1 MSQSDFVS
9 RGQALV
15 AAGQFQEAVK
25 VCRLGLLGRPTT
37 VEGRVVLGQALL
49 ALKRYDEV
57 LAEMRVALELDHGSI
72 PAQVLKGEALLRKGD
87 TAAAVETL
95 HAARQ
100 VAPGEPKIMQ
110 LLGEAEHVSMH
121 KSAAHPAA
129 AFIGAGDTKNY
140 PNHPSGGGG
149 DEDSGPESYT
159 KPTSLQAPASL
170 RKSSKRQAVVPAPD
184 FASEL
189 PSAEE
194 LAVGDKSG
202 TVEVDPDLDG
212 VELDD
217 DDDFDDVAAPPV
229 AGAKPERTTLG
240 KKPSAAKPSK
250 KPQQKLSTPTMDL
263 DIGDVEMSETNLP
276 KNKAKPG
283 PGTKVRNA
291 VARPSGPIDIDDE
304 PPSRSL
310 PSQLAGQSVMPPSP
324 LPPAP
329 RVPISAALPTMA
341 APPPR
346 SKPPSQQPSPAAHLP
361 TSQAFPAP
369 VPSYAQP
376 QYPQPQYQ
384 MPPQQPQYQMPPQQP
399 QYPMPAMP
407 QPMPQP
413 TPAAMRPTMA
423 IAPAPPLSPS
433 QQASAAAVDALFGQ
447 EQQQPQW
454 NAASIAAANEPT
466 MRPGVLDPALV
477 ALMSTEPSQPQQM
490 PPPDP
495 NKGKGMKTGMRRN
508 RSKLQVVMWVLIG
521 VVVIGGGVFAGFQI
535 RRMRLAKQIDE
546 ARDNATGLA
555 KTDTYA
561 GWVAAR
567 KKLDD
572 IAGVSAST
580 DNRAALARARALMAY
595 EFMDGAADAKTA
607 IDQLQ
612 GKGGYDLLI
621 AQAYLALAQSDVA
634 AAKHAADAAIGT
646 KKDDPAAL
654 YVLGEAQL
662 LAGDAKAAQPNL
674 KAAFEK
680 DLRPFYGV
688 ALARAYAA
696 SSAWEDALGTLD
708 RVFAGTPEHPA
719 AVIERAM
726 VLAEAGR
733 IGPGVSLGTDVHTQL
748 QKLINGKQVSP
759 AQLAQ
764 AYLALAQ
771 VDYARGDV
779 AAAKGDVGAAAQL
792 GIDDQ
797 RFAEDAV
804 DTLYLIGDL
813 KAASDIA
820 QTAMTSFPTSR
831 RIHIALA
838 EILLAQGKASDALDL
853 LGKSDVASLPIGQA
867 VRADAK
873 LATGDV
879 DGARADYEAAL
890 KKLPNLER
898 AVVGRAWLD
907 IAENNLDEAKKRV
920 ESHYSDKGSSAALT
934 TVYAAVLRRT
944 GELDKAK
951 TLLEKVVAGP
961 ASPDIARAELELARL
976 DRDTGDLRG
985 ARAAYADASSF
996 DARFESALLLI
1007 DDRDPEGGREALD
1020 ALVKA
1025 AGDKPPADL
1034 LLEAARARTLVGDS
1048 AGAKALLDQAEKLA
1062 GVQAWKLYRERG
1074 RIALRKGQF
1083 DDAVAALT
1091 KALDSSGDDVETF
1104 LLAADASG
1112 ADAKGQLA
1120 DKIKKLL
1127 PDRLKNHPES
1137 KIVEG
1142 KLLIAAGKLPD
1153 ALTAYKAAKEA
1164 LKAEKAP
1171 PRRMAQV
1178 DYGLAY
1184 IASQSQNTVEAQT
1197 DFELVMNEDPS
1208 IADAYLFAADLAK
1221 DKKSALAIAQ
1231 SSVKYNP
1238 DSAAGWLVVGKL
1250 AAQVHDKKTLAD
1262 AIGRLKEIA
1271 PAGDELKELEKLR

>member
-1 MSQSDFVS
+1 
-9 RGQALV
+9 
-15 AAGQFQEAVK
+15 
-25 VCRLGLLGRPTT
+25 
-37 VEGRVVLGQALL
+37 
-49 ALKRYDEV
+49 
-57 LAEMRVALELDHGSI
+57 
-72 PAQVLKGEALLRKGD
+72 
-87 TAAAVETL
+87 
-95 HAARQ
+95 
-100 VAPGEPKIMQ
+100 
-110 LLGEAEHVSMH
+110 
-121 KSAAHPAA
+121 
-129 AFIGAGDTKNY
+129 
-140 PNHPSGGGG
+140 
-149 DEDSGPESYT
+149 
-159 KPTSLQAPASL
+159 
-170 RKSSKRQAVVPAPD
+170 
-184 FASEL
+184 
-189 PSAEE
+189 
-194 LAVGDKSG
+194 
-202 TVEVDPDLDG
+202 
-212 VELDD
+212 
-217 DDDFDDVAAPPV
+217 
-229 AGAKPERTTLG
+229 
-240 KKPSAAKPSK
+240 
-250 KPQQKLSTPTMDL
+250 
-263 DIGDVEMSETNLP
+263 
-276 KNKAKPG
+276 
-283 PGTKVRNA
+283 
-291 VARPSGPIDIDDE
+291 
-304 PPSRSL
+304 
-310 PSQLAGQSVMPPSP
+310 
-324 LPPAP
+324 
-329 RVPISAALPTMA
+329 
-341 APPPR
+341 
-346 SKPPSQQPSPAAHLP
+346 
-361 TSQAFPAP
+361 
-369 VPSYAQP
+369 
-376 QYPQPQYQ
+376 
-384 MPPQQPQYQMPPQQP
+384 
-399 QYPMPAMP
+399 
-407 QPMPQP
+407 
-413 TPAAMRPTMA
+413 
-423 IAPAPPLSPS
+423 
-433 QQASAAAVDALFGQ
+433 
-447 EQQQPQW
+447 
-454 NAASIAAANEPT
+454 

-580 DNRAALARARALMAY
+580 DNRAALARARAP
-595 EFMDGAADAKTA
+595 K
-607 IDQLQ
+607 
-612 GKGGYDLLI
+612 
-621 AQAYLALAQSDVA
+621 
-634 AAKHAADAAIGT
+634 
-646 KKDDPAAL
+646 
-654 YVLGEAQL
+654 
-662 LAGDAKAAQPNL
+662 
-674 KAAFEK
+674 
-680 DLRPFYGV
+680 
-688 ALARAYAA
+688 AYAYM
-696 SSAWEDALGTLD
+696 
-708 RVFAGTPEHPA
+708 AG
-719 AVIERAM
+719 
-726 VLAEAGR
+726 
-733 IGPGVSLGTDVHTQL
+733 
-748 QKLINGKQVSP
+748 
-759 AQLAQ
+759 
-764 AYLALAQ
+764 

-779 AAAKGDVGAAAQL
+779 AAAKGDVGAAAQR

-985 ARAAYADASSF
+985 ARAAYAEASSF
-996 DARFESALLLI
+996 AARFESALLLF
-1007 DDRDPEGGREALD
+1007 DARDPEGGREAL
-1020 ALVKA
+1020 AARVKA

-1048 AGAKALLDQAEKLA
+1048 AGAKALLDQAEKLG

-1074 RIALRKGQF
+1074 RLALRKGQF

-1142 KLLIAAGKLPD
+1142 KLLIAASKLPD

-1208 IADAYLFAADLAK
+1208 IADAYL
-1221 DKKSALAIAQ
+1221 I
-1231 SSVKYNP
+1231 
-1238 DSAAGWLVVGKL
+1238 
-1250 AAQVHDKKTLAD
+1250 
-1262 AIGRLKEIA
+1262 
-1271 PAGDELKELEKLR
+1271 